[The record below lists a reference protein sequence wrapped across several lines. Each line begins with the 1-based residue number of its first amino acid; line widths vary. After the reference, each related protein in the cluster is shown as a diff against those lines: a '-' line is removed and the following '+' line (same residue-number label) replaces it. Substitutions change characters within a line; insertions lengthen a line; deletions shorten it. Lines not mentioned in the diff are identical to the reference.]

1 MSTNLSARACARE
14 LGVSHTTIMNR
25 YREGRFKAEIDDGRL
40 LRFDPD
46 KVRKALRKNPRPLKE
61 EKLPAG
67 MVPVIPTHPGLMK

>member
-1 MSTNLSARACARE
+1 MSASLSATACASE
-14 LGVSHTTIMNR
+14 LGISRRSLLRR

-40 LRFDPD
+40 LRFDPE